1 MGLSKKD
8 YVKIL
13 NYYKMRI
20 PSNKKTLKKRAEN
33 VLAIKLCRCIKKVD
47 PKDEEKAIGVCS
59 RSIFNKKGLTRG
71 KFKCKKGTRK
81 VSFKKQQVKT
91 KTIKKISKK

>member
-1 MGLSKKD
+1 MSLNKKD

-20 PSNKKTLKKRAEN
+20 PSNKNTLKKRAED
-33 VLAIKLCRCIKKVD
+33 VLATKLCRCIKKVD

-81 VSFKKQQVKT
+81 VSFKKQKAKT